1 MLQRILFEPL
11 DELQGTWTRER
22 LLEMDGRFVAAVE
35 TAVRAGDESLV
46 AARATYLVNGKQ
58 HTGDVIEAAWKY
70 FLVSTEEGRDVSF
83 GEILGRCPG
92 VNPHKVRT
100 EFRRRLTS
108 WIRGIGQTSKT
119 HSSERSE
126 GCDFWRSR
134 PNKQNVALP
143 NARMRGSDVWSS

>member
-83 GEILGRCPG
+83 GEVLARCPG
-92 VNPHKVRT
+92 VPPERVR
-100 EFRRRLTS
+100 EAFRRRLIS
-108 WIRGIGQTSKT
+108 WIRT
-119 HSSERSE
+119 
-126 GCDFWRSR
+126 
-134 PNKQNVALP
+134 VA
-143 NARMRGSDVWSS
+143 ADR